1 MHPQKPNR
9 KAGLATLNA
18 TNLLATALLGATP
31 ASAAITINSDPILYW
46 NDIAITLATAFTP
59 GGAPAQ
65 ARAYAMVNIAMHDA
79 VNATRGSPNRSY
91 LTGVSNAGG
100 DSRAAAA
107 QAAHD
112 VLVALNPVNA
122 AQYATALTNSLALVG
137 NGTAKTNGIAT
148 GAAYAAAIIANRT
161 GDGSGVF
168 ASYTS
173 TNLPGDWRPTPPGN
187 AAAALPA
194 WGNVKTFVLSSVNDV
209 PVIAPPALNSAAYA
223 AAYNEVKDIVIE
235 LQGANLTPEQQD
247 QRNSA
252 FFWDVSNGGT
262 WIRAGLA
269 IAEDEGLD
277 TLGFAEVFALLAAG
291 ISDASVVI
299 FDSKYDYRLWRPITA
314 IHLGDTDG
322 NAATIADPNWS
333 SLFPAP
339 PHPSYLSGHSG
350 ISGAAS
356 TILQSF
362 FGDDEAFQFSIG
374 PDTRSFTSLS
384 QAELDAANSRLWGGI
399 HFRFDNEEGLRVGR
413 QVGALALQNGLV
425 QPVPEPSTWI
435 MMIAGFGLMGSA
447 MRARRPRIGK
457 VSFG

>member
-1 MHPQKPNR
+1 MRPYTR
-9 KAGLATLNA
+9 STRRRVTTLAA
-18 TNLLATALLGATP
+18 SAALFASVFSATP
-31 ASAAITINSDPILYW
+31 ATAAITINSDPILYW
-46 NDIAITLATAFTP
+46 NDIAITLATAFMP

-79 VNATRGSPNRSY
+79 VNATRGGPNRSY
-91 LTGVSNAGG
+91 LAGVSNPGG

-112 VLVALNPVNA
+112 VLVALNPANA

-148 GAAYAAAIIANRT
+148 GAAYAAAILANRT
-161 GDGSGVF
+161 GDGSSVL

-187 AAAALPA
+187 ANAALPA
-194 WGNVKTFVLSSVNDV
+194 WGNVKTFLLSSVDDV
-209 PVIAPPALNSAAYA
+209 PVLAPPALGSAAYA
-223 AAYNEVKDIVIE
+223 AAYNEVKEI
-235 LQGANLTPEQQD
+235 GSLTSATRTAD
-247 QRNSA
+247 QTASA
-252 FFWDVSNGGT
+252 LFWDVSNGGT
-262 WIRAGLA
+262 WIRAGLT

-277 TLGFAEVFALLAAG
+277 TLGFANVFALLSAG

-299 FDSKYDYRLWRPITA
+299 FDAKYDYRLWRPITA
-314 IHLGDTDG
+314 IQLGDTDG
-322 NAATIADPNWS
+322 NAATIADPNWN
-333 SLFPAP
+333 SLFPSP
-339 PHPSYLSGHSG
+339 PHPSYISGHSG
-350 ISGAAS
+350 VSGVAS

-362 FGDDEAFQFSIG
+362 FGDDEAFAFSIG

-384 QAELDAANSRLWGGI
+384 QAEQDAANSRLWGGI
-399 HFRFDNEEGLRVGR
+399 HFRFDNDEGLRVGR

-435 MMIAGFGLMGSA
+435 MMIAGFGIIGGT
-447 MRARRPRIGK
+447 MRSSRPKIGK
-457 VSFG
+457 LSFG